1 MTQNHESD
9 FGKFSYDNFFI
20 GYPPLQAHNIS
31 KPNTLSLMMNR
42 IMIPSIF
49 TRKDHTRIKTYLV
62 ETGVDTENPISLVDT
77 RVDTETH
84 TKETVVDTETHMNLV
99 EPGVRIKT
107 EPHMNL
113 VEPGIRINTESH
125 MNMVE
130 SGVDQKKTS
139 TNLKYSKL
147 RLVFKNLKE
156 KPFLYVRGIKS
167 KTGKFFDGCK
177 IKSKTGKFFGGCKIK
192 SKKSIIL
199 ALFTVLALI
208 SISLLQF
215 KNRSSVDSPVVDMFG
230 ENTMGVETVKAPRV
244 YIYEDPAVDWSY
256 LLDCY
261 EEQNGI
267 SILMDERQE
276 HAQNSGEIWMHKA
289 AQIYENRVYDPRE
302 ADLFYMPIYLA
313 LSSNMDFR
321 AGSLTCQGLTHTER
335 VKKSLDFITK
345 SEHYILR
352 GGSDHI
358 LTCTWFWCGPA
369 LGNRGRVLFQRTI
382 IGINE
387 YNNEWAR
394 WECLNKIVTVP
405 YTGSSILSKP
415 ENSIRAGIT
424 EIPREIPFYFSGSSR
439 DRPDRLNLR
448 IVNDVL
454 PGSRIQVSDNW
465 FTWSETPE
473 QFAESIHNSK
483 FCFIPR
489 GDTLSSRRLFDAISA
504 GCIPV
509 LTTVQTE
516 GGMVPFADELDYNE
530 FCILVDEST
539 FLDKGLIT
547 SLVFELDE
555 MEETKYLELRK
566 GLNVAREHLIYG
578 TTGDSFVPNVKV
590 FESYIREIE
599 SKSDKGY
606 WHCDPTP
613 FYKDHAIRV
622 DTELFP
628 PNPTNESI
636 VHWVSDKEAMVNREH
651 KILMC
656 SPPFTNSERPVKE
669 FMNGLQAHED
679 STWPGDYNSDNDGA
693 DFLKVE
699 DFSFYDIFEG
709 VEWLK
714 VIFHRDPVLRILD
727 AFTSTVSQ
735 DPDEFQDFVESL
747 HKKHKLEDLSLG
759 DYRSISSHCGFKYS
773 HYPTSLRAD
782 VWDMNSLFLERLP
795 APMNSLKD
803 SMNLYEFDNTRAK
816 LESCEW
822 DSFYDTDTLKRVYE
836 LYDDDYISF
845 GISKDWDSILKN
857 CKKNRIQSW

>member
-1 MTQNHESD
+1 MKE
-9 FGKFSYDNFFI
+9 
-20 GYPPLQAHNIS
+20 
-31 KPNTLSLMMNR
+31 
-42 IMIPSIF
+42 
-49 TRKDHTRIKTYLV
+49 V
-62 ETGVDTENPISLVDT
+62 ETGVDIENPIHLVDT
-77 RVDTETH
+77 RVNTETH
-84 TKETVVDTETHMNLV
+84 TMETGVYTETHMNLV

-107 EPHMNL
+107 YQTDTGVDENPMALLPALSMHNLGCINIVDSKQECINL
-113 VEPGIRINTESH
+113 VDRKQDEEE
-125 MNMVE
+125 MVDV
-130 SGVDQKKTS
+130 VDVHRHPC
-139 TNLKYSKL
+139 SKL

-156 KPFLYVRGIKS
+156 KPFSYVRGIKS
-167 KTGKFFDGCK
+167 KTGKFFDGCN
-177 IKSKTGKFFGGCKIK
+177 IKSKTGKFFDGCNIKSKTGKFFDGCNIK
-192 SKKSIIL
+192 SKKSISL

-208 SISLLQF
+208 YISLLQF
-215 KNRSSVDSPVVDMFG
+215 KNRSSGSSVDYPVVDIF
-230 ENTMGVETVKAPRV
+230 EVKTLKSPRV

-261 EEQNGI
+261 EEQNGF

-276 HAQNSGEIWMHKA
+276 HAQNTGEIWMHKG

-302 ADLFYMPIYLA
+302 ADLFYMPIYIA

-335 VKKSLDFITK
+335 VKKALDFITK

-369 LGNRGRVLFQRTI
+369 LGNRGRVIFQRSI

-394 WECLNKIVTVP
+394 WECLNKIITVP

-415 ENSIRAGIT
+415 ENSIRAGIP

-448 IVNDVL
+448 IVNDIL

-530 FCILVDEST
+530 FCILVDEAT

-547 SLVFELDE
+547 SLVFELDG

-566 GLNVAREHLIYG
+566 ALNVAREHLIYG
-578 TTGDSFVPNVKV
+578 TTGDSFVPNAKV
-590 FESYIREIE
+590 FETYIREIE
-599 SKSDKGY
+599 SKNDKGY

-693 DFLKVE
+693 DFLKVG
-699 DFSFYDIFEG
+699 DYSFYDIFEG

-714 VIFHRDPVLRILD
+714 VIFYRDPVLRILD
-727 AFTSTVSQ
+727 AFTSRVSR

-747 HKKHKLEDLSLG
+747 HKKQNLEDLSLG

-795 APMNSLKD
+795 DPMNSLKD
-803 SMNLYEFDNTRAK
+803 SMNLYEYDITRSK

-822 DSFYDTDTLKRVYE
+822 DSFYDTDTLNRVYE
-836 LYDDDYISF
+836 LYKDDYISF
-845 GISKDWDSILKN
+845 GISKDWDYVLKN